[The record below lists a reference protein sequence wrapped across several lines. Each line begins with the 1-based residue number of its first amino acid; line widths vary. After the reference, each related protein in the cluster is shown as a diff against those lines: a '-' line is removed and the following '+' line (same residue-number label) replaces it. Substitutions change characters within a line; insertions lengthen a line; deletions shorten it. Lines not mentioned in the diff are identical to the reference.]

1 MEFNGKVTQILEKE
15 EIGKNKT
22 PKQAIVIEEI
32 TDREY
37 PWSIVVDFWRD
48 NTETIEAMSV
58 GDEVTVYL
66 NSRAREYNGRWYN
79 SISGWRIETVVASV
93 DKDWD
98 VDEDL
103 PF

>member
-37 PWSIVVDFWRD
+37 P
-48 NTETIEAMSV
+48 
-58 GDEVTVYL
+58 
-66 NSRAREYNGRWYN
+66 
-79 SISGWRIETVVASV
+79 
-93 DKDWD
+93 
-98 VDEDL
+98 
-103 PF
+103 

>member
-1 MEFNGKVTQILEKE
+1 
-15 EIGKNKT
+15 
-22 PKQAIVIEEI
+22 
-32 TDREY
+32 
-37 PWSIVVDFWRD
+37 VVDFWRD

-93 DKDWD
+93 DKD
-98 VDEDL
+98 
-103 PF
+103 